1 MKEPVLIAE
10 RVPPGDRWSL
20 LDEDVVIVGLTE
32 TLEAWVRKHNLIG
45 VQLDYLLST
54 YEGKLYVLQE
64 LFETK
69 QEPEI
74 KKYSIY
80 GDYESIN

>member
-20 LDEDVVIVGLTE
+20 LDENTVTVGLTE
-32 TLEAWVRKHNLIG
+32 TLEAWVVKHELVGAQLEYLI
-45 VQLDYLLST
+45 ST
-54 YEGKLYVLQE
+54 GEGKLYVLKDSPDV
-64 LFETK
+64 TR
-69 QEPEI
+69 EPEI